1 MTQEQFDNIS
11 NPFHYGGK
19 DNPYETIKII
29 RALNFSYEEGNVF
42 KYLSRWRKKNGVED
56 LKKARQYLDFL
67 IEYNSPVNL
76 EDKSLKDKEQ
86 RYEKIEER
94 CAKPLTKEEP
104 VHFIDVDLDEISSEE
119 LIDIFNGILKHK
131 Q

>member
-42 KYLSRWRKKNGVED
+42 KYLSRWKKKNGVED

-67 IEYNSPVNL
+67 IEYNTPMNDI
-76 EDKSLKDKEQ
+76 ELKEKEK
-86 RYEKIEER
+86 RYENLKER
-94 CAKPLTKEEP
+94 GSKPLTEEEP
-104 VHFIDVDLDEISSEE
+104 VHFIDVDLDNISQEE
-119 LIDIFNGILKHK
+119 LVEIFNNILKNK